1 MNLINCLD
9 LSQQIVKQ
17 IFRSKY
23 KSKVDTNFN
32 IECNQIRKKWN
43 NNGQNHIVIQFY
55 LCKSRK
61 QYLVEEWNI
70 ICIQQQ
76 ISDHIQD
83 QFKKCEQLASQT
95 PLCLKQD
102 NQIDHII
109 HLNENKRTDWIDP
122 SLILTSQ
129 LQLSNKVT
137 INVAYLST
145 LEIIEREIQESTK
158 DSLPFRRDRF
168 LSDDIQQN
176 NRLRRSTDIDG
187 LRQYKKNKE
196 ILTKVMNRM
205 NDSFSSTSSKNK
217 STQLLTII
225 NKKDDIEILS
235 SPEDAQKIIDED
247 ENGDYEIQMIIDE
260 EPIIKGQ
267 TIIIKSQQQQFHPII
282 DYIFKIRNKK
292 HNYNTQLFDTMN
304 FIKNYY

>member
-1 MNLINCLD
+1 MNFINCLD

-23 KSKVDTNFN
+23 KSRVDANFN

-70 ICIQQQ
+70 ISIQQQ
-76 ISDHIQD
+76 INDNIQE
-83 QFKKCEQLASQT
+83 QFQKCEQLASST
-95 PLCLKQD
+95 PLCQRQD
-102 NQIDHII
+102 NQIDNII
-109 HLNENKRTDWIDP
+109 HLNENKRTDWIEP
-122 SLILTSQ
+122 RLILTNQ
-129 LQLSNKVT
+129 LQLSNKLT
-137 INVAYLST
+137 INVAYLSN
-145 LEIIEREIQESTK
+145 LDVIDRDIEESTK
-158 DSLPFRRDRF
+158 DSLAYRRDRF

-187 LRQYKKNKE
+187 VRQYKKNKE
-196 ILTKVMNRM
+196 ILSKVMNRM

-225 NKKDDIEILS
+225 NKKDDVEILS

-260 EPIIKGQ
+260 EPIVKGQ
-267 TIIIKSQQQQFHPII
+267 TVIIKSQQQRLHPIV
-282 DYIFKIRNKK
+282 DYIFKLRNKK

-304 FIKNYY
+304 FVKNYY